1 MLIRALGN
9 HRVLILLLGLGLLAW
24 SFMPGAQRLDQWF
37 YVELAGLMPTA
48 ETPAST
54 MIVTQEGKDISYQT
68 LADVITYLQSAKVAA
83 VGVTVPLH
91 HSQTRLSADVSARLH
106 KQLNTEQDAKLLRQL
121 DPDAALQTA
130 LASVPGLVL
139 AVPST
144 TPASALNSVLDVEV
158 PENSVAWVLP
168 ILSPNVAPT
177 VSPTAPSTAAQSP
190 PSQNA
195 DTLPLSIF
203 SEAAIVARASLFY
216 AQLPS
221 VLVSTPLA
229 IPGGKNSEYAPSFE
243 LALAA
248 ASLRVSM
255 DDVKVHP
262 GTGVALGT
270 AWYATDAGL
279 RVYPRMQS
287 SSQPI
292 LRVSAAELL
301 AGGVANKQ
309 LRGKTVLIGLVDAE
323 KIRTAILPG
332 GARDSGLAW
341 SAQTVNSLLNVSF
354 VSVPYWSLG
363 VQRGA
368 LILILIY
375 LLLLPTGLRGNL
387 GLVVGLGL
395 VFLLL
400 NGELL
405 LLILRNTH
413 LPLALP
419 VLFLVLGHSLLYS
432 HRRIGDHFHRLRD
445 ERDAAL
451 VELSSNLRSQGQL
464 DTAYKRLSV
473 SAGGEVLR
481 EALYQ
486 LGLDFERRRQFN
498 KALAVYDRIAEQDDN
513 YRDIRERRAR
523 HKQPPEVNLAATTV
537 SYASTKLVVDDPNV
551 ARPVLGRYE
560 IERELGRG
568 AMGTVY
574 LGRDPR
580 IGRTVAIK
588 TLALT
593 EEFESE
599 QLEEVRRRFYQ
610 EAETAG
616 RLNHPNIVTIYDVGE
631 EHDLAYIAMDYIVG
645 DSLDQHVRA
654 DALLPIEQVFAIG
667 VQVAEALDYAH
678 AQKVV
683 HRDVKPG
690 NIIFD
695 LDKGQ
700 LKVTDFGI
708 ACLTDNSR
716 TRTGTVLGSP
726 FYMSPEQI
734 AGKKVDGRSD
744 LFSLG
749 VTLYQLFTG
758 SMPFEG
764 DSLTSLMYQITNEK
778 PRAIRKLRAELPSC
792 VTRLINKALEKQPDK
807 RFANGKAMAEAIKR
821 CVEQAGM
828 E

>member
-1 MLIRALGN
+1 MIRALSK
-9 HRVLILLLGLGLLAW
+9 HRVLILLLGLAMLAW
-24 SFMPGAQRLDQWF
+24 SFMPGAQRLEFALYDQ
-37 YVELAGLMPTA
+37 LAALIPN
-48 ETPAST
+48 S
-54 MIVTQEGKDISYQT
+54 
-68 LADVITYLQSAKVAA
+68 DVPDKTVMVVLDEDKVSYLQLSQLLKRLQAAKVSAIGLA
-83 VGVTVPLH
+83 LPLD
-91 HSQTRLSADVSARLH
+91 HSQTTLAADAQSRLREVLNRPADEAL
-106 KQLNTEQDAKLLRQL
+106 LAKL
-121 DPDAALQTA
+121 DPDVALWAAMSATDK
-130 LASVPGLVL
+130 LVL
-139 AVPST
+139 ATGADKPLAVEAADNMLASLL
-144 TPASALNSVLDVEV
+144 PALSMPIPTEV
-158 PENSVAWVLP
+158 AF
-168 ILSPNVAPT
+168 
-177 VSPTAPSTAAQSP
+177 APSLEMFSQQATTATLSLTRSP
-190 PSQNA
+190 VV
-195 DTLPLSIF
+195 
-203 SEAAIVARASLFY
+203 AAA
-216 AQLPS
+216 
-221 VLVSTPLA
+221 PLA
-229 IPGGKNSEYAPSFE
+229 ILADGGKYYPSFE
-243 LALAA
+243 LALATRA
-248 ASLRVSM
+248 LGVPMDSLRV
-255 DDVKVHP
+255 HP
-262 GTGVALGT
+262 GRGVELGA
-270 AWYATDAGL
+270 AWYATDANL
-279 RVYPRMQS
+279 RVFPRPRDS
-287 SSQPI
+287 ARP
-292 LRVSAAELL
+292 VSVFTAQQVLNDAQLK
-301 AGGVANKQ
+301 KQ
-309 LRGKTVLIGLVDAE
+309 LRGKTVLLGLPTGPLSEAV
-323 KIRTAILPG
+323 KISGGDYRTQLE
-332 GARDSGLAW
+332 W
-341 SAQTVNSLLNVSF
+341 SAQVVNTIINESF
-354 VSVPYWSLG
+354 VNVPNWSLG

-368 LILILIY
+368 IILILIY
-375 LLLLPTGLRGNL
+375 LLLLPTRLRGNL
-387 GLVVGLGL
+387 GLAIGFAL

-413 LPLALP
+413 LPLGLP
-419 VLFLVLGHSLLYS
+419 VLFLLLGHGLLYS
-432 HRRIGDHFHRLRD
+432 HRRIGAYFHHLRD

-464 DTAYKRLSV
+464 DAAYKRLTV
-473 SAGGEVLR
+473 NAGGEALR

-486 LGLDFERRRQFN
+486 LGLDFERRRQFG
-498 KALAVYDRIAEQDDN
+498 KALAAYERIARQDDN

-523 HKQPPEVNLAATTV
+523 HQQTPEVNLAATTV

-551 ARPVLGRYE
+551 ERPVLGRYE

-580 IGRTVAIK
+580 ISRTVAIK

-645 DSLDQHVRA
+645 DSLDEHVRA
-654 DALLPIEQVFAIG
+654 DALLSIEQVFAIG
-667 VQVAEALDYAH
+667 IQVAEALDYAH
-678 AQKVV
+678 EQKVV

-726 FYMSPEQI
+726 YYMSPEQI

-758 SMPFEG
+758 YLPFEG
-764 DSLTSLMYQITNEK
+764 DSMASLLYQITNEK
-778 PRAIRKLRAELPSC
+778 PKAIRKLRSELPTC
-792 VTRLINKALEKQPDK
+792 VTRLINKALEKNPDK
-807 RFANGKAMAEAIKR
+807 RYADGQTMTDAIRRCAEQW
-821 CVEQAGM
+821 EEG
-828 E
+828 

>member
-1 MLIRALGN
+1 M
-9 HRVLILLLGLGLLAW
+9 LILLLGLGMLAW
-24 SFMPGAQRLDQWF
+24 SFMPGAQWLEQGL
-37 YVELAGLMPTA
+37 YAELTGLMPVA
-48 ETPAST
+48 ETPVRT
-54 MIVTQEGKDISYQT
+54 VIVTLEDKDVSYQT
-68 LADVITYLQSAKVAA
+68 LAEVITRLKSAKVAA

-91 HSQTRLSADVSARLH
+91 RSQTRLSADVSARLH
-106 KQLNTEQDAKLLRQL
+106 QQLNAKQDEELLRQL
-121 DPDAALQTA
+121 DPDAVLKTA

-144 TPASALNSVLDVEV
+144 AAASVLSSALAVET
-158 PENSVAWVLP
+158 PDNSVAWLLP
-168 ILSPNVAPT
+168 ILSSTVSPT
-177 VSPTAPSTAAQSP
+177 VSPTTSLPSD
-190 PSQNA
+190 SQT
-195 DTLPLSIF
+195 DTLPLSVF
-203 SEAAIVARASLFY
+203 SKSALVARSTLFD
-216 AQLPS
+216 APLPS
-221 VLVSTPLA
+221 ILVSAPLVVLPA
-229 IPGGKNSEYAPSFE
+229 QSFDYAPGFE

-248 ASLRVSM
+248 SALGVSM

-270 AWYATDAGL
+270 AWYATDANL
-279 RVYPRMQS
+279 HVYPRVQS

-292 LRVSAAELL
+292 PRVTAAELL
-301 AGGVANKQ
+301 AGGTASKQLNTQ
-309 LRGKTVLIGLVDAE
+309 LRGKTVLIGLADAE
-323 KIRTAILPG
+323 KTSTAIVSG
-332 GARDSGLAW
+332 GMRESGLAW
-341 SAQTVNSLLNVSF
+341 SAQTVNALLNVSF

-419 VLFLVLGHSLLYS
+419 VLFLVLGHGLLYS
-432 HRRIGDHFHRLRD
+432 HRRIGGHFHHLRD

-464 DTAYKRLSV
+464 DAAYKRLTV
-473 SAGGEVLR
+473 NAGGEALR

-486 LGLDFERRRQFN
+486 LGLDFERRRQFS
-498 KALAVYDRIAEQDDN
+498 KALAAYDRIARQDDN

-523 HKQPPEVNLAATTV
+523 HQQTPEVNLAATTV

-551 ARPVLGRYE
+551 ERPVLGRYE

-580 IGRTVAIK
+580 ISRTVAIK

-631 EHDLAYIAMDYIVG
+631 EHDLAYIAMDYIIG
-645 DSLDQHVRA
+645 DSLDEHVRA
-654 DALLPIEQVFAIG
+654 DALLSIEQVFAIG
-667 VQVAEALDYAH
+667 IQVAEALDYAH
-678 AQKVV
+678 EQKVV

-758 SMPFEG
+758 SLPFEG

-778 PRAIRKLRAELPSC
+778 PKAIRKLRSELPTC
-792 VTRLINKALEKQPDK
+792 VTRLINKALEKNPDK
-807 RFANGKAMAEAIKR
+807 RYADGQTMADAIRR
-821 CVEQAGM
+821 CAERSA
-828 E
+828 EEWEER